1 MRPPLCQCFTA
12 AVVHSKTSDLCTL
25 NRALEGIL
33 PCLFSNSLQ
42 HKQQFDHFCTFSP
55 KLFQSTTPTF
65 FPIAML
71 SNPSSYLS
79 PALQHCF
86 TPFLVLIFSLPKSC
100 PYLLFRHP
108 CQLRTGRST
117 DLLPH
122 SIPALLPLRSK

>member
-65 FPIAML
+65 FPVAML

-79 PALQHCF
+79 PGLQHCF
-86 TPFLVLIFSLPKSC
+86 TLSLSSFSPIPNLGHICYSGTPVSSGLEGLLTSSLT
-100 PYLLFRHP
+100 PSLLF
-108 CQLRTGRST
+108 CL
-117 DLLPH
+117 
-122 SIPALLPLRSK
+122 